1 MRRTIL
7 LFCAIITSLS
17 IYARG
22 GVNADTLLVTLDKA
36 IADRAVYVE
45 RKLAALESL
54 KQQRTSVASQ
64 EDVFSLNEQIIDS
77 YASFLCDS
85 ATRYIVANIAIAKE
99 LGDKERLINSQLR
112 LAGNYSTSGLFLQA
126 EELFGQIDFNS
137 LEGYQKSAY
146 CWNKIRY
153 YEQLQKYSNN
163 QRLADEYAIK
173 IDNVRDTLMWGLT
186 PDSELYKTEKI
197 FKLQHAKRYNE
208 ALDLSLAQFKKT
220 EPDTHGYAMKS
231 MLIAS
236 LYRSLGNRELE
247 NYYLQLAAITDIKL
261 AVKENEALLIL
272 ASNLSEAGDIA
283 RAYNYIKSALADSN
297 FYNSRFKSTVIAR
310 MQPIIESNYMKRLAV
325 HQRILAIGIV
335 VLSLLFLILIVL
347 LFTVRKQ
354 KNAIALSR
362 ENISKINAELSEANF
377 VKEQYISYFMKQCS
391 DYINKL
397 HLYRKEVN
405 HKIKNKQ
412 AESLYKPSTKE
423 LEHDIEELMRN
434 FDEAFL
440 NICPKFIQRFN
451 ALLVPEARY
460 TIEDKRL
467 NTELRIFALMR
478 LGITNIAQIA
488 EFLQCSSQTIYNY
501 KSKIKSKT
509 LPHITNIE
517 KEIAKMRLLI
527 PHSTTSEFTEK
538 ESEAKDNA

>member
-1 MRRTIL
+1 M
-7 LFCAIITSLS
+7 
-17 IYARG
+17 
-22 GVNADTLLVTLDKA
+22 
-36 IADRAVYVE
+36 
-45 RKLAALESL
+45 
-54 KQQRTSVASQ
+54 
-64 EDVFSLNEQIIDS
+64 
-77 YASFLCDS
+77 
-85 ATRYIVANIAIAKE
+85 
-99 LGDKERLINSQLR
+99 
-112 LAGNYSTSGLFLQA
+112 
-126 EELFGQIDFNS
+126 
-137 LEGYQKSAY
+137 
-146 CWNKIRY
+146 
-153 YEQLQKYSNN
+153 
-163 QRLADEYAIK
+163 
-173 IDNVRDTLMWGLT
+173 
-186 PDSELYKTEKI
+186 
-197 FKLQHAKRYNE
+197 
-208 ALDLSLAQFKKT
+208 
-220 EPDTHGYAMKS
+220 
-231 MLIAS
+231 
-236 LYRSLGNRELE
+236 
-247 NYYLQLAAITDIKL
+247 
-261 AVKENEALLIL
+261 KENEALLIL
-272 ASNLSEAGDIA
+272 ASNLSEAGDVA
-283 RAYNYIKSALADSN
+283 RAYNYIRSALEDSN

-310 MQPIIESNYMKRLAV
+310 MQPIIESNYMNRLAV
-325 HQRILAIGIV
+325 HQRILAIGIA
-335 VLSLLFLILIVL
+335 VLSVLVLVLIVMS
-347 LFTVRKQ
+347 FTVRKQ

-451 ALLVPEARY
+451 ALLIPEARY

-527 PHSTTSEFTEK
+527 PHSATSEFTEK
-538 ESEAKDNA
+538 ESAVKDNA